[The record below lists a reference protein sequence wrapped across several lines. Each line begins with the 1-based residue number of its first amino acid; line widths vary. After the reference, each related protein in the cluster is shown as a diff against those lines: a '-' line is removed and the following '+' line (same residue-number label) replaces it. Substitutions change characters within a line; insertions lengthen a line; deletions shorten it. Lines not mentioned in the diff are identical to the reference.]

1 MKRLILIRH
10 AKSDWED
17 SGLKDFDRPL
27 NSRGHRVAPR
37 MGLFLKENGIQP
49 EKIFTSTAV
58 RALTTTE
65 YISEQLGL
73 EDDVIENDE
82 LYHASARKLLA
93 EITGADNS
101 LNAIAF
107 VGHNPDFTYFIEYVT
122 GEEIGNLPTCG
133 VAVIDFEFDSW
144 EMVSEKTGN
153 LFQLYLPKELG
164 M

>member
-10 AKSDWED
+10 AKSDWAD
-17 SGLKDFDRPL
+17 AGLKDFDRPL

-37 MGLFLKENGIQP
+37 MGRFLKEQGIIP

-58 RALTTTE
+58 RAFNTAE
-65 YISEQLGL
+65 YISEQLGKE
-73 EDDVIENDE
+73 EDLVPHEV
-82 LYHASARKLLA
+82 LYQASPRQLLS
-93 EITGADNS
+93 EVTSVDNG
-101 LNAIAF
+101 IGCVAF
-107 VGHNPDFTYFIEYVT
+107 VGHNPDITYFLEYIT

-144 EMVSEKTGN
+144 EMVSEKNGH
-153 LFQLYLPKELG
+153 LFQLYLPKELE

>member
-10 AKSDWED
+10 AKSDWENT
-17 SGLKDFDRPL
+17 GLKDFDRPL

-73 EDDVIENDE
+73 EEHVVENEE
-82 LYHASARKLLA
+82 LYQASARKLLA
-93 EITGADNS
+93 EITTTDNK
-101 LNAIAF
+101 LEAIAF
-107 VGHNPDFTYFIEYVT
+107 VGHNPDLTYFIEYVT

-144 EMVSEKTGN
+144 GMVSEKTGN
-153 LFQLYLPKELG
+153 LFQLYLPKDLG